1 MQVVYSNDQRIL
13 LTGNHGTGKTVVILK
28 KIELLCKGLKEQ
40 EVIYYVNSSG
50 KSYLD
55 LKVKQKIVTN
65 GKMKV
70 IGSDND
76 LPSIIESDM
85 LPVEE
90 QNGTERIHLFVDEH
104 NLKCISSGQDSR
116 LCRILTVKT
125 QFKNSFVLIAAKP
138 YYYFDGKKNSIRKRI
153 TYLVIWKTL

>member
-1 MQVVYSNDQRIL
+1 MQVVYCNDQRIL

-28 KIELLCKGLKEQ
+28 KIELLCKDLKEQ

-55 LKVKQKIVTN
+55 LKVKQKIETN

-76 LPSIIESDM
+76 
-85 LPVEE
+85 
-90 QNGTERIHLFVDEH
+90 
-104 NLKCISSGQDSR
+104 
-116 LCRILTVKT
+116 
-125 QFKNSFVLIAAKP
+125 
-138 YYYFDGKKNSIRKRI
+138 
-153 TYLVIWKTL
+153 